1 MNTALLPI
9 LESAVLVVAAPLCGV
24 ALATRRFRDAAP
36 AVTLFAVALSIS
48 AAATLVSPPS
58 PANTMRLVLA
68 SHATLAMIGLA
79 LAAFGAWLGS
89 VCRDPLDAA
98 ALSVSA
104 ALVAALGLFVAG
116 PLVTDLPAPI
126 VNAALS
132 ANPIVAAASAADVD
146 LLRIDLLY
154 RISPLAHRSFEYP
167 AWYSPLALYG
177 AVLVVSLA
185 ATARTFRKGWL

>member
-1 MNTALLPI
+1 
-9 LESAVLVVAAPLCGV
+9 
-24 ALATRRFRDAAP
+24 
-36 AVTLFAVALSIS
+36 
-48 AAATLVSPPS
+48 
-58 PANTMRLVLA
+58 MRLVVT
-68 SHATLAMIGLA
+68 SHATLAVIGLA

-89 VCRDPLDAA
+89 ACHDPLDAA
-98 ALSVSA
+98 ALGVST
-104 ALVAALGLFVAG
+104 ALVAALGLFAAG
-116 PLVTDLPAPI
+116 PLVTDLPAAI

>member
-1 MNTALLPI
+1 VTTALLPI

-24 ALATRRFRDAAP
+24 ALATRRFRGAVP
-36 AVTLFAVALSIS
+36 AVALFAVALAIS
-48 AAATLVSPPS
+48 GAATIAWSPS
-58 PANTMRLVLA
+58 SATTMRLVLT
-68 SHATLAMIGLA
+68 SHATLAVIGLA

-89 VCRDPLDAA
+89 VCHDPLDAA
-98 ALSVSA
+98 ALGVSA
-104 ALVAALGLFVAG
+104 ALVAALGLFAAG
-116 PLVTDLPAPI
+116 PLVADLPAAI
-126 VNAALS
+126 LNAALS

-185 ATARTFRKGWL
+185 ATTRAFRKGWL